1 MSDMIIRR
9 YEEKDTDEVLNLIH
23 RNSMEI
29 NSKDYGRKFMQ
40 KFVDSCDAAWLR
52 KRASFCH
59 MYVAEEKDCIVG
71 VGGIASYFG
80 SLTESILLTV
90 FVMPECQRLGI
101 GRKIVQALEN
111 DEYGL
116 RANRIEVPASITA
129 KDFYRK
135 LGYDYKDGVEQL
147 DEERHYRLEKRK

>member
-1 MSDMIIRR
+1 MTNVIIRK
-9 YEEKDTDEVLNLIH
+9 YDEADTEGVLNIIH
-23 RNSMEI
+23 RNSIEI
-29 NSKDYGRKFMQ
+29 NSKDYGMEFMQ
-40 KFVDSCDAAWLR
+40 KFVDNCDANWLY

-59 MYVAEEKDCIVG
+59 MYVAVENEQIVG

-80 SLTESILLTV
+80 SLKESILLTI
-90 FVMPECQRLGI
+90 FVMPECHGRGI
-101 GRKIVQALEN
+101 GKKIVHILEN

-129 KDFYRK
+129 TEFYRK
-135 LGYDYKDGVEQL
+135 LGYDYKNGIKEL